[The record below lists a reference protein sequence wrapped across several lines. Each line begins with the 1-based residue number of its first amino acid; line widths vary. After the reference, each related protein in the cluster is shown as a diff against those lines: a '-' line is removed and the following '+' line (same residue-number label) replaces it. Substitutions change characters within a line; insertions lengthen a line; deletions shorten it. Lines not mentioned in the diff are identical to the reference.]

1 MGSRTS
7 VPFGQNVRKNLACG
21 PSLENVMFLH
31 TQDAFFLANPLFLP
45 SIAFDLPLPN
55 FWITISAISI
65 TIDRGL
71 ISWSYL
77 RKFWLFLYISTEV
90 ALRSPMTY
98 DNHLIRPSN
107 ILLWMN
113 KTGFRLIWVNFHCPK
128 MYYAT
133 VVRLK
138 KSKSCQKHL

>member
-1 MGSRTS
+1 MAYRGVGNFRNGTTHLLSDLSLKTRVGSRTS

-71 ISWSYL
+71 IS
-77 RKFWLFLYISTEV
+77 
-90 ALRSPMTY
+90 
-98 DNHLIRPSN
+98 
-107 ILLWMN
+107 
-113 KTGFRLIWVNFHCPK
+113 
-128 MYYAT
+128 
-133 VVRLK
+133 
-138 KSKSCQKHL
+138 